1 MKAVALP
8 GPCGEKSI
16 RTKSGRVRSLPGD
29 ISPAG
34 CAWPP
39 RCWPKQG
46 LRADLKDVPAKMN
59 PGVQLRG
66 SMKRT
71 SAFAALDLWD
81 ERGRRKFLIES
92 YVQRGQSSQA
102 EILPPG
108 NRAIN
113 FER

>member
-8 GPCGEKSI
+8 GPGVEKSI
-16 RTKSGRVRSLPGD
+16 RTKSGRVRSLRGD

-34 CAWPP
+34 CVWPP
-39 RCWPKQG
+39 RCWPKQV
-46 LRADLKDVPAKMN
+46 LRTDLKDVPAKIN
-59 PGVQLRG
+59 PGVQLCG

-71 SAFAALDLWD
+71 GAFAALDLWH
-81 ERGRRKFLIES
+81 ERGRRKLFIES